1 MSSYDSKAKR
11 AAYLS
16 ALQTLDK
23 GPKEIA
29 AAQQQYKADQQ
40 HIREMEAK
48 GIWAP
53 VAVQRMK
60 DQAKEKLDTATRK
73 GVDKMRSALDT
84 VRAEQNS
91 REKVDINSARIQNL
105 INTVN
110 TMGKDLSYDMQIDII
125 DNFKG
130 DTAGLQFV
138 HDLFKRKGLHTAD
151 YAKSLTK
158 GVSGQALENMQ
169 YAISKYDYFGEWDN
183 SKNYWTGGEF
193 AQAHERFA
201 ADGSEDP
208 YIEAL
213 KAIKRENKD
222 DAAIQEG
229 IANALI
235 EIAKGKETGEIV
247 DTATVFRNALADLEA
262 NE

>member
-1 MSSYDSKAKR
+1 MNSFDSKAKR
-11 AAYLS
+11 ANYLS
-16 ALQTLDK
+16 ALKTLDA
-23 GPKEIA
+23 GPREIEA
-29 AAQQQYKADQQ
+29 AKARYKSDLQS
-40 HIREMEAK
+40 IRTMEDS
-48 GIWAP
+48 GNFAP
-53 VAVQRMK
+53 TYIKRMK
-60 DQAKEKLDTATRK
+60 DSAREKLDTTTRK
-73 GVDKMRSALDT
+73 AVDRMRPALET
-84 VRAEQNS
+84 VRAEQSS
-91 REKVDINSARIQNL
+91 REKIDINSPRIQNL

-110 TMGKDLSYDMQIDII
+110 TMGKDLSYDMQVDIV
-125 DNFKG
+125 NSFKG

-151 YAKSLTK
+151 YAKSLSK

>member
-1 MSSYDSKAKR
+1 MSFDSKAKR

-29 AAQQQYKADQQ
+29 AAQQQFKADLQS
-40 HIREMEAK
+40 IRTMENS
-48 GIWAP
+48 GNFAP
-53 VAVQRMK
+53 TYIKRMK
-60 DQAKEKLDTATRK
+60 DSAREKLDTTTK
-73 GVDKMRSALDT
+73 KNVDKLRSALET
-84 VRAEQNS
+84 VRAEQNN

-110 TMGKDLSYDMQIDII
+110 TMGKDLSYDMQIDIV
-125 DNFKG
+125 NSFKG

-138 HDLFKRKGLHTAD
+138 SDLFKRKGLRTAD

-169 YAISKYDYFGEWDN
+169 YAISKFDYFGEWDN

-201 ADGSEDP
+201 ADGGEDP

-229 IANALI
+229 IANALM

-247 DTATVFRNALADLEA
+247 DTAAVFRNALADLEA
-262 NE
+262 SE

>member
-1 MSSYDSKAKR
+1 MSIDSTARK

-29 AAQQQYKADQQ
+29 AAQQQYKTDLQS
-40 HIREMEAK
+40 IRTMEDS
-48 GIWAP
+48 GNFAP
-53 VAVQRMK
+53 TYIKRMK
-60 DQAKEKLDTATRK
+60 DSAREKLDTTTRK

-110 TMGKDLSYDMQIDII
+110 TMGKDLSYDMQVDII
-125 DNFKG
+125 DSFKG
-130 DTAGLQFV
+130 DTAGLLFV

-208 YIEAL
+208 YIDAL
-213 KAIKRENKD
+213 KAIKHENKD
-222 DAAIQEG
+222 VAAIQESM
-229 IANALI
+229 ANALM
-235 EIAKGKETGEIV
+235 EIAKGKEAGEIV
-247 DTATVFRNALADLEA
+247 DTAAVFRNALADLEA